1 MNATR
6 ILPDLQCSL
15 VCEEIRQEVN
25 GNFFLIG
32 VVNFIRVPKL
42 PVVALR
48 LCVFNRWAA
57 GVGQFTESVRLIA
70 PDQMTVLR
78 KGEVKFALKDAALSA
93 TNVTML
99 QQIEFKKAGTYF
111 VEVLVDDVMKLRYPI
126 PVIHVPPPQ
135 QQQQPPP
142 SGQKPP
148 EAAPPT
154 A

>member
-32 VVNFIRVPKL
+32 VINFIRVPKL

-78 KGEVKFALKDAALSA
+78 KGEVKFALKDAVLSA
-93 TNVTML
+93 TNVTLL
-99 QQIEFKKAGTYF
+99 QQIEFKTAGTYF
-111 VEVLVDDVMKLRYPI
+111 VEVLVDDVMKLRYPLPI
-126 PVIHVPPPQ
+126 IHTPLPEQPQQSPPP
-135 QQQQPPP
+135 PPAQTP
-142 SGQKPP
+142 A
-148 EAAPPT
+148 E
-154 A
+154 